1 MVAKTIGILSL
12 KGGVGKTSTAVSLG
26 SSLANFGK
34 RVLIVDGNLSAPNLG
49 FHLNIHHPKVTLH
62 HVLRGEAN
70 VRDAINNFGAFDVLP
85 SSVVNKTKTNP
96 LKLRDKLNYV
106 KHDYD
111 FILIDGSPSLNEET
125 LATIIAADEIFIV
138 TTPDLPTLEMTTKAV
153 NIAKQRDTPITGL
166 IVNKVHN
173 KKFEIPLRQIEKNS
187 GVPVL
192 AVIPH
197 DINVLKALSEY
208 TPYPEYRSFSEGSQE
223 FKKLAAALVGERYKS
238 FDLRSVFRFTPKLQ
252 DVNREIFYESVFE

>member
-12 KGGVGKTSTAVSLG
+12 KGGVGKTSTSVALG
-26 SSLANFGK
+26 SAISELGRK
-34 RVLIVDGNLSAPNLG
+34 VLLVDGNLSAPNLG
-49 FHLNIHHPKVTLH
+49 LHLNIHHPELTLH

-70 VRDAINNFGAFDVLP
+70 IRDAITDIGGLDVLP
-85 SSVVNKTKTNP
+85 ASILNKSKTNP
-96 LKLRDKLNYV
+96 LKLRDKLNYI

-125 LATIIAADEIFIV
+125 LAVILAADELLVV
-138 TTPDLPTLEMTTKAV
+138 TTPDLPTLEMTIKAV
-153 NIAKQRDTPITGL
+153 NIAKQRDTPIAGL

-173 KKFEIPLRQIEKNS
+173 KRFEIPLRQIEKNS

-197 DINVLKALSEY
+197 DINMLRALSQYKPYTEY
-208 TPYPEYRSFSEGSQE
+208 KAYSEGSRE
-223 FKKLAAALVGERYKS
+223 FRKLAASLLGEKCKS
-238 FDLRSVFRFTPKLQ
+238 FDLKGLFRFTPTLQ
-252 DVNREIFYESVFE
+252 DVNREIFYESVFQ